1 MLRVAAVPEAPRARY
16 TVLGWRVTD
25 ITATVRDLAANGV
38 TFLRFDGMNQ
48 DEDGVWTSPD
58 GAQVAWFSDP
68 DGNTLSV
75 TQFSALSRPLD
86 P

>member
-1 MLRVAAVPEAPRARY
+1 
-16 TVLGWRVTD
+16 
-25 ITATVRDLAANGV
+25 V